1 MQTARSGIRFR
12 GLDHIGITVP
22 DLEAAIAFYLG
33 AFGGQVLYR
42 MGPLD
47 SRDMPQADGR
57 DWTANFIDVPDA
69 RVKFAGVQIA
79 GTLLLEIYQY
89 ERPLS
94 SIRPPRNSDPGGH
107 HIALRVDDV
116 EAAAEYLRSMG
127 CRLMRGPIVVP
138 GGPLLGSR
146 SWYFADPWDNYFELM
161 EYERMAFMSDGEGG
175 AEAGA
180 TGN

>member
-1 MQTARSGIRFR
+1 MQAARNAVRFR

-22 DLEAAIAFYLG
+22 NLDKAIAFYLD
-33 AFGGQVLYR
+33 AFGGRVLYR

-47 SRDMPQADGR
+47 SRDMPQDDGG
-57 DWTANFIDVPDA
+57 DWTAQFIDVPDA
-69 RVKFAGVQIA
+69 RVTFAGVRLA

-89 ERPLS
+89 DRPS
-94 SIRPPRNSDPGGH
+94 VASQPPRNCDLGGH

-116 EAAAEYLRSMG
+116 VAAAEYLRAKG

-161 EYERMAFMSDGEGG
+161 EYERMAFMSEG
-175 AEAGA
+175 
-180 TGN
+180 